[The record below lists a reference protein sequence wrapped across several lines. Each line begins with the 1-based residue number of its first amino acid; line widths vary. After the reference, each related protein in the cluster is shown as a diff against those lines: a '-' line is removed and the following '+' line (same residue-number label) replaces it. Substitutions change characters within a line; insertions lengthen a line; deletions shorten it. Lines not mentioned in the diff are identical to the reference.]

1 MKPKNLILPAAL
13 ILSLPAHGAITYVD
27 AVSGTGGNTRAT
39 GGLQSDTSW
48 LLDNISSTD
57 ADQWSL
63 RTSSD
68 PGNPFGTNNT
78 IFQAMPNGTPAAI
91 PQLTTTISSLTDGET
106 YKVWAFFQD
115 NVGDTSSPYQN
126 WVISAGLTTSL
137 DTTYWA
143 PGQPLA
149 SHNSATPVLGT
160 GGTGTITTTNVS
172 EAEVL
177 TYSGTPPIFTEGSGE
192 GLRSLFAVYLGE
204 VTLSGGTE
212 INVYVDMLIAGS
224 SGATRVWYDGV
235 GYELIPEPSTAILGG
250 LGLLA
255 LLRRRRN

>member
-1 MKPKNLILPAAL
+1 MKSKKLILSAAL

-27 AVSGTGGNTRAT
+27 ALSGTGGNTRVT

-48 LLDNISSTD
+48 LLDNVSTTD

-63 RTSSD
+63 RTGS
-68 PGNPFGTNNT
+68 GTNGT

-115 NVGDTSSPYQN
+115 NVGDASSPFQN

-143 PGQPLA
+143 PDQPVA

-172 EAEVL
+172 EAVDL
-177 TYSGTPPIFTEGSGE
+177 SYSGTPPTFTEGSGE
-192 GLRSLFAVYLGE
+192 GLRSLYAVYLGE
-204 VTLSGGTE
+204 VTLAGGTE

-235 GYELIPEPSTAILGG
+235 GYEMVPEPSTALLGG
-250 LGLLA
+250 LGLFS